1 MQEASVAARRK
12 ELPSRVYLPIENLEG
27 GLRHGAPTERLA
39 AWPRAARA
47 RYAVAF
53 LWSQRAHIA
62 SPSDSRSSSPPRSLL
77 VRADE
82 IIQ

>member
-12 ELPSRVYLPIENLEG
+12 ELPSRVYLPIESLEG

-47 RYAVAF
+47 RYADAF

-62 SPSDSRSSSPPRSLL
+62 SPSDLPVQQPTK
-77 VRADE
+77 VVAGAG
-82 IIQ
+82 